1 MKKSIVFILMIGLT
15 SAAYG
20 GAPTSG
26 LVAQWDAADTVF
38 DGGGQLTGWPDATG
52 HGHDLYPKYGTAGFD
67 FRAYTQA
74 FPTGVKPTVEFFGL
88 GGLGMDD
95 AVEDDF
101 DLQNLSIFFV
111 HGDRGSDGGIE
122 TGWLVWNFASGGY
135 GTTIDAGGIV
145 PYAFNENQAPHPAY
159 AST

>member
-67 FRAYTQA
+67 FRAYTHV
-74 FPTGVKPTVEFFGL
+74 FPGGAKPTVEFFGM

-101 DLQNLSIFFV
+101 DLQNVSIFFV
-111 HGDRGSDGGIE
+111 HGDRDSDGGIE